1 MDDLHHQFART
12 DSRKDILPK
21 RLFLDVFGE
30 LLSYIVVNV
39 CF

>member
-12 DSRKDILPK
+12 DGRKDILSK
-21 RLFLDVFGE
+21 RLFLDIFGE